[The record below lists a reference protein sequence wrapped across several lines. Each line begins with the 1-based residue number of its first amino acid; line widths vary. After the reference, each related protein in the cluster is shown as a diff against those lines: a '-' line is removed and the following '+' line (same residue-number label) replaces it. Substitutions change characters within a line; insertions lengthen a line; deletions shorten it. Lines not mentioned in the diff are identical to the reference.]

1 MVQTK
6 SENFYK
12 ALLDKINADVVI
24 LDLEGRYLYVNRF
37 AVSNDETREWLI
49 GKTDLDYCIYKGRNP
64 LIAAE
69 RRKKFDEILKN
80 KKEIEWEEEYEN
92 ESGKSF
98 HLRRLSPLFDDKG
111 ELIQIIGYGINI
123 TERKKIQEELRESKE
138 LNTQI
143 IENTPHLIYVKNPD
157 GRFLLVNKALSVFFN
172 QSTREILTKENN
184 QIENKNTDL
193 NLFTKNDQEVFE
205 KNKEIHLEESFITKS
220 GEQVWFDTIKVPLQQ
235 PDGSINVLGILT
247 DITLR
252 KRVEADLKQSG
263 LRLNEA
269 QQMAHFGNW
278 EFNILTQEITW
289 SDELCRIYGLA
300 PGNPPTYPEY
310 LAAIHPD
317 DIANL
322 LKCIENALNNAVAYE
337 IDHRIILPD
346 NTIKSLHAIGKPYTN
361 DSGRV
366 VKLVGTALEVTD
378 RKKIE
383 EALVLAKQQAEE
395 TARIKENFLANVSHE
410 LRTPING
417 ILGMAGLLYK
427 TKIDSTQR
435 NYLEIL
441 RTTAENLL
449 IIVNDILDYSK
460 IESGKL
466 TIEKIPFNLN
476 DVVNT
481 AIQTQLYKAEEKDLA
496 LNIYMPS
503 LPIPLLNG
511 DPYRLNQILL
521 NLLSNAIKFT
531 EKGSVDLTCSVVSEN
546 DEEMEIEF
554 SVRDTGI
561 GIEPEK
567 REAIFESFTQGSSS
581 TSRQYG
587 GSGLGL
593 TICRQLIEMQGGRI
607 WLHSEPGVGS
617 DFRFVIRYP
626 KSDQQSLTKSN
637 LSYVEF
643 TSLGKLR
650 VLLAEDNRVNQFI
663 TEAMLQD
670 WGFVVDTALNGK
682 EAISLISR
690 FNYDIILMDIQMP
703 DLNGIEATQIIRK
716 LSEPKK
722 AKVPIIALTA
732 NTSRAMH
739 KQYLSAGMTDLL
751 IKPYKEATLFSK
763 IASHITNSDPALMN
777 ALNRPRFP
785 ARKKPTT
792 PQINLYDL
800 SFLENDS
807 RNNPA
812 FMQRMLTIFI
822 ETIPPIIAQM
832 KNHFEKNEIDSICT
846 LAHKIKPTLDGAGII
861 SLRETIRNIEGY
873 RDKKRTRDQLTND
886 IQRLEEVL
894 EKVVI
899 SFREE
904 ISNQA

>member
-1 MVQTK
+1 MVK
-6 SENFYK
+6 PKPENFYS

-24 LDLEGRYLYVNRF
+24 LDLSGCYIYVNRF
-37 AVSNDETREWLI
+37 AVSNDDTRKWLI
-49 GKTDLDYCIYKGRNP
+49 GKTDMDYCIYKGRNP
-64 LIAAE
+64 LIATL
-69 RRKKFDEILKN
+69 RREKLDDVLNN
-80 KKEIEWEEEYEN
+80 KKEIEWEEEFEN
-92 ESGKSF
+92 ESGKTF
-98 HLRRLSPLFDDKG
+98 HLRRLSPLFDDNG
-111 ELIQIIGYGINI
+111 ELVQIIGYGINI
-123 TERKKIQEELRESKE
+123 TERKRIQEELQKSKE

-143 IENTPHLIYVKNPD
+143 IDNTPHLIYVKNPD
-157 GRFLLVNKALSVFFN
+157 GRFLLVNKALSTFFN
-172 QSTREILTKENN
+172 QSLDEILDD
-184 QIENKNTDL
+184 KNDNSDL
-193 NLFTKNDQEVFE
+193 IIFTKNDKEVFE
-205 KNKEIHLEESFITKS
+205 KNKEIHSEETFITKA
-220 GEQVWFDTIKVPLQQ
+220 GEKFWFDTIKVPLKQ

-252 KRVEADLKQSG
+252 KNVEADLKQSG
-263 LRLNEA
+263 LSLNEA
-269 QQMAHFGNW
+269 QKMAHFGNW
-278 EFNILTQEITW
+278 EFNVLTQEITW
-289 SDELCRIYGLA
+289 SDELCRIFGLMPAKA
-300 PGNPPTYPEY
+300 PSYEEY

-317 DIANL
+317 DISAL
-322 LKCIENALNNAVAYE
+322 LSCIEDALNSAKAYE

-346 NTIKSLHAIGKPYTN
+346 KTIKSLHAIGKPYTD
-361 DSGRV
+361 DSGKV

-378 RKKIE
+378 RKKVE
-383 EALVLAKQQAEE
+383 EALVLAKQHAEE

-427 TKIDSTQR
+427 TKIDNTQR

-449 IIVNDILDYSK
+449 IIVNDILDYAK

-466 TIEKIPFNLN
+466 TIEKIPFNLS
-476 DVVNT
+476 DVVNK

-496 LNIYMPS
+496 LNIYLPTI
-503 LPIPLLNG
+503 PIPLLNG

-531 EKGSVDLTCSVVSEN
+531 EKGSVDLTCSIVSEN
-546 DEEMEIEF
+546 DEQLEVEF
-554 SVRDTGI
+554 SVHDTGI

-567 REAIFESFTQGSSS
+567 SEAIFESFTQASSS
-581 TSRQYG
+581 TSRHYG

-593 TICRQLIEMQGGRI
+593 TICRQLVEMQGGRI
-607 WLHSEPGVGS
+607 WLHSESGVGS
-617 DFRFVIRYP
+617 DFRFVIRYS
-626 KSDQQSLTKSN
+626 KADQQVITKSS
-637 LSYVEF
+637 LSYLEF

-690 FNYDIILMDIQMP
+690 YNYDMILMDIQMP

-716 LSEPKK
+716 MSDPKK

-732 NTSRAMH
+732 NTSRTMH
-739 KQYLSAGMTDLL
+739 KQYISAGMTDLL

-763 IASHITNSDPALMN
+763 IAGYITSSDPSLMN
-777 ALNRPRFP
+777 SLNRPRFP
-785 ARKKPTT
+785 ARKKPSSQ
-792 PQINLYDL
+792 QINLYDL
-800 SFLENDS
+800 SFLQNDS

-812 FMQRMLTIFI
+812 FIKRMLTIFI

-832 KNHFEKNEIDSICT
+832 KNHYVKNEIDSICT

-904 ISNQA
+904 ISKHS